1 MERNNRQILVNPHS
15 SQEKVPVGDL
25 NLGEIAVQHNTV
37 DDAALYI
44 ETVADSQS
52 AETIAKFI
60 AEKAIDRKIDDA
72 MDVIQTEIDS
82 INDAVGLPHDPET
95 WESGMTVWDAI
106 EHTYQEMTAGTAAAN
121 TRLEL
126 SGGTDEYLELG
137 STRNVETSSITYY
150 LKSKG
155 IDERV
160 NSAYTILNEKVT
172 ELSAATE
179 DALEN
184 LDTTGI
190 TPAGQAIVNVTETDG
205 IVTPVPGDIA
215 AEHVTIADEGD
226 HFTAEDVEAALQ
238 ELAEKVDTND
248 VELVALTA
256 EEISELQDAPNVR
269 EAYKLVHKA
278 DTARTPVA
286 DVIKVWKDS
295 SLIRSYLGHVDDALE
310 SSASTT
316 VVTGTG
322 DTALC
327 FIYQLADGS
336 YELVAIDVNDFL
348 EESEFG
354 DGLEVDNHI
363 VSVKV
368 DDESEEVTVYDE
380 ATSAETTAPVLSV
393 GPDGVKISN
402 IQAAIDYAVSKNAG
416 LIDADITGS
425 DDHVSVEVVQSGTEL
440 TQVIVTT
447 DDIASEEEL
456 KTVEESIG
464 LGPNGE
470 FVPAESGF
478 TSAATTVMESIQAI
492 DEVLKEVSEKLNA
505 AEVFET
511 TGSVEN
517 FVTLTIEEIEA
528 GKTGIT
534 IDDSDLKTE
543 IDTIVGSTA
552 STSAETSLAGLK
564 KLIEEVSNNLNDNTV
579 QDAEFAV
586 LTDNERDAAHCN
598 AGITVV
604 DNEGGDGK
612 KVQLDLSLLKVDCG
626 EY

>member
-15 SQEKVPVGDL
+15 SQEKVPVGAL

-256 EEISELQDAPNVR
+256 EEIAELQDAPNVR

-278 DTARTPVA
+278 DTARTPVT

-336 YELVAIDVNDFL
+336 YELVAVDVNDFL

-368 DDESEEVTVYDE
+368 DNESEEVTVYDE

-517 FVTLTIEEIEA
+517 FVTLTIGEIEA

>member
-15 SQEKVPVGDL
+15 SQEKVPVGAL

>member
-15 SQEKVPVGDL
+15 SQEKVPVGAL

-179 DALEN
+179 NALEN

-256 EEISELQDAPNVR
+256 EEIAELQDAANVR

-278 DTARTPVA
+278 DTARTPVT

-368 DDESEEVTVYDE
+368 DNESEEVTVYDE